1 MQKNKNITDICSVDC
16 SSNASEKELREMA
29 KLIKDLEPEEKDDL
43 IKALTLAKIIFRKR
57 GGGNKD
63 NNGPGDGGDGS
74 RTGEK
79 IA

>member
-1 MQKNKNITDICSVDC
+1 MDKTNLNQRKVMPVLDTTND
-16 SSNASEKELREMA
+16 ELNNFIV
-29 KLIKDLEPEEKDDL
+29 LIKDLEPEEKDDL